1 MRASQV
7 PWITPGTG
15 KTHTT
20 RYLLGQMS
28 GYTRLVL
35 TGRSLVAIGAVTDL
49 ARALLPAVVVLED
62 VDLVAEER
70 SLGPPSSPVLFDLL
84 DAMDGAAPDA
94 DLLFLL
100 TTNRADLLEPA
111 LAARPGRVDVAVEIA
126 LPDAPARER
135 LMSLYGQ
142 DVPLALT
149 PEDVNVAIERTD
161 GTTASFLKE
170 LIRRSVLESLHED
183 PALTAVTGTHLTRA
197 LDDLLDAA
205 QAVTR
210 TLLGVGVDPADL
222 PAGALQAGPVPG
234 AMMAYRHQ
242 VMARRVGHFRG

>member
-1 MRASQV
+1 M
-7 PWITPGTG
+7 
-15 KTHTT
+15 
-20 RYLLGQMS
+20 
-28 GYTRLVL
+28 
-35 TGRSLVAIGAVTDL
+35 
-49 ARALLPAVVVLED
+49 
-62 VDLVAEER
+62 
-70 SLGPPSSPVLFDLL
+70 
-84 DAMDGAAPDA
+84 
-94 DLLFLL
+94 
-100 TTNRADLLEPA
+100 
-111 LAARPGRVDVAVEIA
+111 DVAVEIA

-135 LMSLYGQ
+135 LLSLYGQ

-149 PEDVNVAIERTD
+149 PQDVNVAIERTD

-222 PAGALQAGPVPG
+222 PAGGVLQADPVPG
-234 AMMAYRHQ
+234 AMMAYRRQ
-242 VMARRVGHFRG
+242 VMARRMGRFRG